1 MSIATSMSIRPAQV
15 EDAGNIS
22 ALINSLAGHF
32 TLHPEGLG
40 AEEFL
45 QSIQPDAIAER
56 IQSKDYAYFVGTI
69 DSYLE
74 GVVAIREGKQLY
86 HLFVSPEHQR
96 RGVAAQ
102 LWQYAQ
108 QQALASNQ
116 VDEFKVNATPYA
128 VPVYER
134 FGFVVAGDR
143 VECKGIAYVPMVLKI
158 NNAICDI

>member
-32 TLHPEGLG
+32 TLHTEGLG

-45 QSIQPDAIAER
+45 QSIQPVRLQNEFNLSINGA
-56 IQSKDYAYFVGTI
+56 
-69 DSYLE
+69 
-74 GVVAIREGKQLY
+74 
-86 HLFVSPEHQR
+86 VSPP
-96 RGVAAQ
+96 Q

-108 QQALASNQ
+108 KHALASNQ
-116 VDEFKVNATPYA
+116 VDEFTVNATPYS

-143 VECKGIAYVPMVLKI
+143 VERKGIAYVPMILKKQ
-158 NNAICDI
+158 